1 MTTQEMRTATTFS
14 FGAPRVAFGPGAAAE
29 AGDQLAAL
37 GVTSAFV
44 VCDRFVVD
52 SGLADELT
60 GTLALAGVDA
70 AVASV
75 AGEPTEDSV
84 RTAAAAAAAASF
96 DGFVG
101 VGGGSAIDT
110 AKLCAL
116 LAVHGGDAIDY
127 VAAPIGGGSPLPGPL
142 PPIVALPTT
151 AGTGSEVTTVAVVD
165 FPRLG
170 TKAGVSHRHL
180 QPTLAL
186 VDPLLTVSCPP
197 GVTAATGIDALMHA
211 LEAYL
216 SLPYDRRAFAPAATR
231 PPYQGANPLT
241 DALCERAIALIGAN
255 LRTAV
260 RDGADLDA
268 RSAMSIAATTAGIA
282 FSIAGVHVPH
292 ALAYPI
298 ASLAHSWQ
306 PPGYGGA
313 TFVPHGYAVAVT
325 APAFLRLAEAAV
337 AERSASAARLLG
349 GGDDLAGAVERLM
362 QDIGAPTRLR
372 EVGYG
377 EDDVDAIVA
386 GALEQQRLLVGAPLQ
401 VAAEQLE
408 TILRESL

>member
-1 MTTQEMRTATTFS
+1 MTTQETRLATTFA
-14 FGAPRVAFGPGAAAE
+14 FGAPRIAFGPGAAAE
-29 AGDQLAAL
+29 AGEQLASL
-37 GVTSAFV
+37 GVTRAFV
-44 VCDRFVVD
+44 VCDRFAVD

-60 GTLALAGVDA
+60 ASLAPAGVDA
-70 AVASV
+70 VVAGV
-75 AGEPTEDSV
+75 EGEPTDESV
-84 RTAAAAAAAASF
+84 RATAAAAGAGF

-101 VGGGSAIDT
+101 LGGGSAIDT

-116 LAVHGGDAIDY
+116 LATHGGEALDY
-127 VAAPIGGGSPLPGPL
+127 VAAPIGGGRAVPGPL

-165 FPRLG
+165 YPGLG
-170 TKAGVSHRHL
+170 TKAGVSHRYL

-186 VDPLLTVSCPP
+186 VDPLLTVSCPA

-216 SLPYDRRAFAPAATR
+216 SLPYDRRAWAPPATR

-241 DALCERAIALIGAN
+241 DGLCDRAIALIGAN

-260 RDGADLDA
+260 HDGADVEA
-268 RSAMSIAATTAGIA
+268 RAALSVAATSAGLA

-298 ASLAHSWQ
+298 ASLAHRWQ

-313 TFVPHGYAVAVT
+313 TFVPHGYAVALT
-325 APAFLRLAEAAV
+325 APAFFRLVEPAV
-337 AERSASAARLLG
+337 PERSAAAARLLDG
-349 GGDDLAGAVERLM
+349 GGDLAGAVERLM
-362 QDIGAPTRLR
+362 RDIGAPTRLG

-377 EDDVDAIVA
+377 PDDVDAIA
-386 GALEQQRLLVGAPLQ
+386 TGALEQQRLLVGAPL
-401 VAAEQLE
+401 EIGREHLE
-408 TILRESL
+408 SILRASL